1 MYIPALLTAAFVLL
15 AFASEQATQGEECGE
30 CGDHLQNYGGG
41 GGHGGGS
48 GRYNYDSY
56 TGYNFHSSCKDGQT
70 GSWDGHQ
77 MRCNEQQWQYHVNG
91 QWHTWSSSSQS
102 YNYQSSDEY
111 GNHNSGS
118 HSSHTAN
125 TAGGFYKGSFSV
137 SNQIPL
143 HFDNDQYSIPLNTLY
158 PYDTTCSQIKFP
170 DNDPCEDCEWQ
181 IQKVQCQAF
190 SDPQGKKPV
199 GDLFGYNNG
208 CDFGTPTKVFAVL
221 CTVS

>member
-1 MYIPALLTAAFVLL
+1 MVRPLTPPPPLINPIN
-15 AFASEQATQGEECGE
+15 STQSNP
-30 CGDHLQNYGGG
+30 LP
-41 GGHGGGS
+41 
-48 GRYNYDSY
+48 
-56 TGYNFHSSCKDGQT
+56 
-70 GSWDGHQ
+70 
-77 MRCNEQQWQYHVNG
+77 
-91 QWHTWSSSSQS
+91 
-102 YNYQSSDEY
+102 
-111 GNHNSGS
+111 
-118 HSSHTAN
+118 
-125 TAGGFYKGSFSV
+125 V